1 MALDVVDHNKIIYG
15 EADQPGAALGGF
27 RQQLDAF
34 SDGGMFVQDL
44 IAEGDRVVAR
54 LLVSGVHTGFHP
66 ACRDRSGRPPLRGR
80 ADLDLQPDDGK
91 VTEIRAVSD
100 RLGLFAQLGWD

>member
-27 RQQLDAF
+27 CQQLDAF

-66 ACRDRSGRPPLRGR
+66 RMLKPTGRRFEVEQIWIFSLS
-80 ADLDLQPDDGK
+80 DGK